1 MNSNEPS
8 RSAGLRFRQAMAQE
22 QPLQIVGAINAYCAL
37 MAEQAGFRAIYLSGA
52 GVANASFGMPD
63 LGITTI
69 NDVAADIERI
79 TGISGLP
86 LLVDADTGFGNAFSI
101 SRTIRTFIKA
111 GAAGVHMED
120 QVSAKRCGHRPNKE
134 LVDTG
139 EMVDRIHSAVDGRT
153 DEEFFIMARTD
164 ALATEGIDATLERCA
179 RYIEAGVDGIFA
191 EAVTDADQYRRF
203 TETLDVPVL
212 ANMTEFGQS
221 PLLTTGQLGELG
233 VAMVLYPLSAFR
245 AMNAAAERVYQSIR
259 NDKTQESV
267 VDLMQTRQRL
277 YEVLDY
283 HRYEQQIDDLLKK
296 AKS

>member
-1 MNSNEPS
+1 MSS
-8 RSAGLRFRQAMAQE
+8 DSSAGQRFRQALADE
-22 QPLQIVGAINAYCAL
+22 NPLQIVGAINAYCGL
-37 MAEQAGFRAIYLSGA
+37 MAEQTGFRAIYLSGA

-79 TGISGLP
+79 TGITQLP
-86 LLVDADTGFGNAFSI
+86 LLVDADTGFGNAFSV

-120 QVSAKRCGHRPNKE
+120 QVAAKRCGHRPNKE
-134 LVDTG
+134 LVDTQ

-153 DEEFFIMARTD
+153 DDSFFIIARTD
-164 ALATEGIDATLERCA
+164 ALASEGMSATLDRCH
-179 RYIEAGVDGIFA
+179 RYIEAGADGIFA
-191 EAVTDADQYRRF
+191 EAVTEPGQYQQFSDA
-203 TETLDVPVL
+203 LDVPVL

-221 PLLTTGQLGELG
+221 PLLTTEHLGDLG
-233 VAMVLYPLSAFR
+233 VEMVLYPLSAFR

-259 NDKTQESV
+259 KNKTQESV
-267 VDLMQTRQRL
+267 VELMQTRKRL
-277 YEVLDY
+277 YEILDY
-283 HRYEQQIDDLLKK
+283 HRYEQQIDELLKK